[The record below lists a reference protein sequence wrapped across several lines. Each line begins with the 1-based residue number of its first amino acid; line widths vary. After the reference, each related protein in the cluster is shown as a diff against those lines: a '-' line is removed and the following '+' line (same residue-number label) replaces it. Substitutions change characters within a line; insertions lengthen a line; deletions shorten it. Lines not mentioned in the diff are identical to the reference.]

1 MQTLAGLPEFGVTL
15 TGTPAHPTIVN
26 NSGKSLI
33 GYVLRMEY
41 ASGQSGYGRTLNTRS
56 LRLNVPALGLGG
68 PASAGIP
75 PGGTLRLEYPTPPIV
90 TSFPSSQASTPPV
103 RIRAALDAL
112 IFSDGQFVGPDVGHN
127 FEVLEKRLIAEQELA
142 QRVSAARNDPAKRE
156 TILAEVTG
164 LAQPHRSPRSHDRE
178 QALSQIW
185 QEQLARDLVFAKN
198 RAGEDAV
205 FDVADREM
213 AIPKLWRAQQ

>member
-1 MQTLAGLPEFGVTL
+1 MSARTVYHLAMQRFLPLLALASALWGQQDASLVDLPEFGVTL
-15 TGTPAHPTIVN
+15 SGTPAHPTLVN
-26 NSGKSLI
+26 TSGKSLI

-112 IFSDGQFVGPDVGHN
+112 IFSDGQFVGPDEGHN
-127 FEVLEKRLIAEQELA
+127 FEVLAKQLIAEQELA
-142 QRVSAARNDPAKRE
+142 QLFLLPAM
-156 TILAEVTG
+156 ILPNG
-164 LAQPHRSPRSHDRE
+164 RPS
-178 QALSQIW
+178 W
-185 QEQLARDLVFAKN
+185 QRL
-198 RAGEDAV
+198 RA
-205 FDVADREM
+205 
-213 AIPKLWRAQQ
+213 